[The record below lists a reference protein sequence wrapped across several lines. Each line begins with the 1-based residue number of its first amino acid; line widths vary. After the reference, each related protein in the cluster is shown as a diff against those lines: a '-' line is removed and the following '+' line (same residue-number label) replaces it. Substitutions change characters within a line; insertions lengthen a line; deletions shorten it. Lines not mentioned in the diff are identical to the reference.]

1 MNRISLVLAL
11 RQFDNQPETPAV
23 EHEDLARDESLFIFP
38 FTTEE
43 DRERINHLQGYQYL
57 VRMEVFYFMLMGCN

>member
-11 RQFDNQPETPAV
+11 RQFDNQQEMSAI
-23 EHEDLARDESLFIFP
+23 EHAELVRDESLFIFP
-38 FTTEE
+38 YITEE
-43 DRERINHLQGYQYL
+43 DRKRINHLQGYQYL

>member
-11 RQFDNQPETPAV
+11 RQFDNQPETSAA
-23 EHEDLARDESLFIFP
+23 EHAELIRNESLFIFP

-43 DRERINHLQGYQYL
+43 DRKRINHLQDYQYL